1 MPLFTVNTKHQDPTK
16 PWLTGVNIYATPLL
30 PPGSYKYHLEQ
41 SSICHEWDSDVVE
54 RLDAPA
60 QNMPPLR
67 LLSKDEKAEDVSDGI
82 VISPADVHNKSPNA
96 ILKVEKL
103 ASPSPSPS
111 SQAPKSIPST
121 FTVSIYSD
129 VRLRADGSDGPK
141 LYQRYY
147 HTSVKPVAK
156 AFHSELILTH
166 AQKLAYGAHEW
177 TIVLFPSDQ
186 ILTSPEIPPAND
198 SLLRSIYPI
207 HPTFVKGFACLD
219 VDEEGTELLTPV
231 RADDGLGSKM
241 RILHNHHPSSDS
253 LLSAA
258 SDSDD
263 DGISSTSDN
272 VIICRICREG
282 VIQDEEPGSASSS
295 LSTGTWPPLAALPP
309 SDPSMYWKGPKGFNK
324 ENPLISP
331 CMCTGS
337 MGYVHL
343 ICCESWRTRS
353 RHDLALQGR
362 NCETCSTPYTL
373 APPARPQNPISP
385 QEDGLG
391 WLNAMPPHVLEALRN
406 PPRTWQVV
414 SWVVRRRIG
423 RVLGPII
430 GGPWLGAYCR
440 MRRMLKKRGVSRRRW
455 ACTLCKRRA
464 RWKCVRCLRSYY
476 CSRECQNV
484 DWHLQHKHLCYKPA
498 RLCWS
503 MALYLPPLTFALYPA
518 FKKDLLQT
526 TLLYAIIL
534 PLLFHLSSN
543 NVIGPIAALV
553 KQIFGRDWR
562 GRMAEVTT
570 LVVTYFTTR
579 IARGIFE
586 GARGRYADT
595 NTCFTIFDFFPMNAL
610 FPKFLQKM
618 PWGHYVESRLPSD
631 FHDKCGADVGV
642 LLSFLYACFHLWL
655 YARVADK
662 LNLGAYLG
670 LRAPAPARAHRR
682 RRREAPRQVL
692 QGAGG
697 GDGGGGGGVD
707 ANANHPHA
715 D

>member
-1 MPLFTVNTKHQDPTK
+1 MPLYTVNTKHQDPSK

-30 PPGSYKYHLEQ
+30 PPGSYKYHLDP
-41 SSICHEWDSDVVE
+41 SVISNEWNSDVPE
-54 RLDAPA
+54 TLDETVRDSLE
-60 QNMPPLR
+60 MPSLR
-67 LLSKDEKAEDVSDGI
+67 LLGKDEKASDLSDGL
-82 VISPADVHNKSPNA
+82 VITPADIHNKQANA

-103 ASPSPSPS
+103 VSQPPTSANS
-111 SQAPKSIPST
+111 SQSSKSFSST
-121 FTVSIYSD
+121 FTVTIYSD
-129 VRLRADGSDGPK
+129 LRLQRAADPTPNPPNRF
-141 LYQRYY
+141 QRFYY
-147 HTSVKPVAK
+147 TELKPVAK

-166 AQKLAYGAHEW
+166 VSSLAYGEHEW
-177 TIVLFPSDQ
+177 TIVLFPSDA
-186 ILTSPEIPPAND
+186 ILSSPEIPPAND

-219 VDEEGTELLTPV
+219 PDETGRELLTPV
-231 RADDGLGSKM
+231 RADDGLSTKM
-241 RILHNHHPSSDS
+241 RALTNHHPSSDS
-253 LLSAA
+253 LVSAA
-258 SDSDD
+258 SDSDED
-263 DGISSTSDN
+263 TSTGSRE

-282 VIQDEEPGSASSS
+282 VIQDEEPGNAQAPSA
-295 LSTGTWPPLAALPP
+295 LNNQLLPALTALPP
-309 SDPSMYWKGPKGFNK
+309 SDPSMYWKGPKGYRN
-324 ENPLISP
+324 NPLISP

-373 APPARPQNPISP
+373 PPPARPQNPVSP

-423 RVLGPII
+423 RLLGPII

-498 RLCWS
+498 RLFWS
-503 MALYLPPLTFALYPA
+503 VALYFPPLAFALYPS
-518 FKKDLLQT
+518 FKKDFLQT
-526 TLLYAIIL
+526 LTLYTIIL

-543 NVIGPIAALV
+543 NIIGPIAALV
-553 KQIFGRDWR
+553 KQVFGRDLR

-570 LVVTYFTTR
+570 IFLTYFVTL
-579 IARGIFE
+579 ISKGIFE
-586 GARGRYADT
+586 GARGRYLS
-595 NTCFTIFDFFPMNAL
+595 NRCFTVFNFRPLSGLLTSFFYYTSPVVNL
-610 FPKFLQKM
+610 
-618 PWGHYVESRLPSD
+618 ESRLPRDFEEDCGSD
-631 FHDKCGADVGV
+631 CGV
-642 LLSFLYACFHLWL
+642 LLVFTFFCFYLWL
-655 YARVADK
+655 WAKIAEK
-662 LNLGAYLG
+662 TNFGAYLG
-670 LRAPAPARAHRR
+670 LRADPPPRALRR
-682 RRREAPRQVL
+682 RRHAPQQVP
-692 QGAGG
+692 QEQAGAAGAGG
-697 GDGGGGGGVD
+697 
-707 ANANHPHA
+707 NAHVHA